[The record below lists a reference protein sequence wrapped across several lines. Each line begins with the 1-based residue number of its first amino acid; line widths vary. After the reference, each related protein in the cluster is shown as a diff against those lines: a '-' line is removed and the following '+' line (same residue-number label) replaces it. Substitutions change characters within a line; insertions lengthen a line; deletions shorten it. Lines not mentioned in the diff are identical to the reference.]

1 VAKLSALLIEKN
13 QAVCEKLTTLCAQS
27 QEFELISC
35 CDDVEKA
42 ARQIIRQHPQVLFL
56 GPGTSMLDGF
66 RLIGMLNEVCVPQVV
81 FLTPPDHDVLK
92 GLEQKQF
99 DYLLTPVDLQQL
111 TALKERLHPAFTHS
125 CETPGSVSPLVRIPC
140 SCGHRIK
147 LIPPEAVEYIH
158 SDASGVHV
166 FTEEGAFFTEL
177 TLKALEQQLGLFRS
191 HKQYL
196 LNLKVISEL
205 VLQECGQAEI
215 RTGSGHHVPVSR
227 RYLRGLK
234 QAFQL

>member
-1 VAKLSALLIEKN
+1 MAKLSALLIEKN
-13 QAVCEKLTTLCAQS
+13 QVACEELTTLCAQS
-27 QEFELISC
+27 QEFELVAC
-35 CDDVEKA
+35 CDDVEQA
-42 ARQIIRQHPQVLFL
+42 ARQIIRERPQVLFL

-92 GLEQKQF
+92 GLEEKQF
-99 DYLLTPVDLQQL
+99 DHLLTPVDQQQL
-111 TALKERLHPAFTHS
+111 RALKERLHPALTPS
-125 CETPGSVSPLVRIPC
+125 RETPCSASQLARIPC
-140 SCGHRIK
+140 ACGQRIR
-147 LIPPEAVEYIH
+147 LIPPEDVEYIH
-158 SDASGVHV
+158 SDVSGVHV
-166 FTEEGAFFTEL
+166 FTEEGSFFTEL

-196 LNLKVISEL
+196 LNLEAISEL
-205 VLQECGQAEI
+205 VLLECGQAEI
-215 RTGSGHHVPVSR
+215 RTASGHQVPVSR